1 VDFKIV
7 IDGAKTLATSTAA
20 EKRSQPVS
28 LRLRERLKN
37 QNAERESAGKN
48 DQGDL
53 GKC

>member
-1 VDFKIV
+1 MDFKIV

-20 EKRSQPVS
+20 EKRSHPVS

-48 DQGDL
+48 DQWDL